1 MTYLQVKYEN
11 FTPIWKAEQYIMGR
25 VFRGSDMI
33 RELKKFEDDR
43 IEEAQSLLTDSSFDD
58 LQSSNQKS
66 KLENEFEGADE
77 ATQAKIVEQY
87 FLRTQV

>member
-1 MTYLQVKYEN
+1 MKSRIVPYGTRFSREL
-11 FTPIWKAEQYIMGR
+11 R
-25 VFRGSDMI
+25 DMI
-33 RELKKFEDDR
+33 REMTIFEEDG
-43 IEEAQSLLTDSSFDD
+43 IEEAQTLLTESGFDD
-58 LQSSNQKS
+58 LQSSNPNS